1 MEGKVTELTSYG
13 PDKEP
18 CETLSK
24 HIYVFI
30 TSTLLL
36 RNFGRLGAWG
46 RRGGRAT
53 VSLGPRRTD
62 FVFKIFNLTVVREQG
77 FPIVL
82 Y

>member
-24 HIYVFI
+24 HICLYHFYPI
-30 TSTLLL
+30 IAQF
-36 RNFGRLGAWG
+36 REA
-46 RRGGRAT
+46 RGMGEEGEGYK
-53 VSLGPRRTD
+53 VSLGPRTTD